1 MTARRY
7 TDPVYLQYIW
17 DSVEIPSADQICN
30 FDHIL
35 RYIRSEKDPKF
46 SASKLQEQLGN
57 AVRDNCIVMNDSHYR
72 RPDWSSLLTKSSHD
86 SYCFHCHLPGPVIN
100 CSTCFRVYHEV
111 CYKRSFEVNS
121 FFDFPD
127 EKYRP
132 SNGSASSCI
141 ICRRLNDT
149 QLRNET
155 KPNLRKIFKII
166 EEKMQGKVS
175 WLNLCTVGYVEELNR
190 NKYFCIKQIN
200 TNIIASKL
208 SEGYPTRTHLLVD
221 LDLLVH
227 NVAIIYG
234 TKAEMTITARN
245 LRSTILKELKESSY
259 CADCYVRSNGGRPDR
274 FQISK
279 ACPRPHE
286 LVWYQYGSWAFR
298 PCKVLYKSDESYEL
312 ISFDNRRER
321 LSAQKNNVF
330 LLSTSPSNLG
340 MTVNSALKRAL
351 QDVKIY
357 VENQRK
363 LTPEFEFDVSV
374 LNCDVGSK
382 PSKQSDDTDAFQLKK
397 SRKSTT
403 TTPKTSS
410 KRSSI
415 SSPYPK
421 GKSDNFYEKAP
432 AASVAARVTPSFRP
446 ASSPDENITPSTSS
460 TAFRSARVYSSD
472 TTSDSEENSVS
483 SSDSDSDYPPAKRP
497 TSTTYRPTSSSM
509 TKVSTSPAVPSTKK
523 IKSITFSSSTAVP
536 SATRVFSSRATV
548 TDSDSEPSS
557 SPLESSESPRLNKP
571 SPLPICRKRSISSSS
586 SSSSSSCSSVSSAS
600 SAKSVLSSLTNS
612 KKLKATSTSKLVTK
626 SVQQAS
632 GRPPKK
638 NQHINGSAVDNV
650 KGLLKRASKKN
661 DTNILT
667 AAKVPSFDSKRN
679 FIPPAA
685 ATTNSNNNGVPSIS
699 SVSPA
704 ALSSSS
710 GIGSTV
716 DASPVDVN
724 CNGHNCTNHTAA
736 EDHVRQLIASNAE
749 NEKLKKQ
756 IRELQH
762 QMQEMGERH
771 ARELEEAKKH
781 EWCRRCLKK
790 SIYYCCPGASYC
802 STDCQ
807 KADWTAGHSSFCR
820 RLTDF

>member
-1 MTARRY
+1 MTTRRY

-17 DSVEIPSADQICN
+17 DSVEIPSADQICS

-35 RYIRSEKDPKF
+35 RYIRSEKDPKCTT
-46 SASKLQEQLGN
+46 AKLQEQLGN
-57 AVRDNCIVMNDSHYR
+57 AVRDNCIVVNDSHYR

-100 CSTCFRVYHEV
+100 CPTCFRVYHEI
-111 CYKRSFEVNS
+111 CYKRSFEINS

-132 SNGSASSCI
+132 SHPSASSCVT
-141 ICRRLNDT
+141 CRRLNDT
-149 QLRNET
+149 QLSNET
-155 KPNLRKIFKII
+155 KPNLRKICKII
-166 EEKMQGKVS
+166 EEKMQGKAS

-200 TNIIASKL
+200 TNVIASKL
-208 SEGYPTRTHLLVD
+208 SEGYPSRTHILVD

-245 LRSTILKELKESSY
+245 LRSAVLKELKESSY
-259 CADCYVRSNGGRPDR
+259 CSNCYVRSNGGRPDR
-274 FQISK
+274 FQIVR

-312 ISFDNRRER
+312 ISLDNRRER
-321 LSAQKNNVF
+321 LSAQKNSVF
-330 LLSTSPSNLG
+330 LLCTSPSNLG

-351 QDVKIY
+351 QDVKMY

-363 LTPEFEFDVSV
+363 VTPNFEFDVSI
-374 LNCDVGSK
+374 LNCDVLPK
-382 PSKQSDDTDAFQLKK
+382 PPKQSDDTDDFQVKK
-397 SRKSTT
+397 SRKSTST
-403 TTPKTSS
+403 SKTNA
-410 KRSSI
+410 KRSRPV
-415 SSPYPK
+415 SSSK
-421 GKSDNFYEKAP
+421 GKSDNFFEKSP
-432 AASVAARVTPSFRP
+432 AGAGAARIIPSFRP
-446 ASSPDENITPSTSS
+446 ASSPDENISPRSS
-460 TAFRSARVYSSD
+460 NAAFRSARVYSSD
-472 TTSDSEENSVS
+472 TTSEENSVSSS
-483 SSDSDSDYPPAKRP
+483 SSDSDSDYPPPAKRP
-497 TSTTYRPTSSSM
+497 TSTTYRPTPSST
-509 TKVSTSPAVPSTKK
+509 TKASTSPAVPSTTKT
-523 IKSITFSSSTAVP
+523 KSTTFPLPGAVP
-536 SATRVFSSRATV
+536 SATRPFSSRAAV

-557 SPLESSESPRLNKP
+557 SPLESSESPQLIKP
-571 SPLPICRKRSISSSS
+571 SPPLPICRKRSISSSS
-586 SSSSSSCSSVSSAS
+586 SSSSSSSVSSAS

-612 KKLKATSTSKLVTK
+612 NKMTISASKSTNKP
-626 SVQQAS
+626 VQQATARS
-632 GRPPKK
+632 PKK
-638 NQHINGSAVDNV
+638 NQPVNGSVVDNV
-650 KGLLKRASKKN
+650 KSPVKRVSKKN
-661 DTNILT
+661 GSDVLPV
-667 AAKVPSFDSKRN
+667 AKIPSSDSKRN
-679 FIPPAA
+679 VFPPAVTT
-685 ATTNSNNNGVPSIS
+685 TTNNNNNGVPSIS

-716 DASPVDVN
+716 DASPAEVN
-724 CNGHNCTNHTAA
+724 CNGHNYVSHAAA
-736 EDHVRQLIASNAE
+736 EDHVRQLITANAE
-749 NEKLKKQ
+749 NEKLKRQ
-756 IRELQH
+756 IRELQRQIH
-762 QMQEMGERH
+762 EMGERH

-807 KADWTAGHSSFCR
+807 KADWTAGHSTFCR

>member
-1 MTARRY
+1 MTTRRY

-46 SASKLQEQLGN
+46 SVSKLQEQLGN
-57 AVRDNCIVMNDSHYR
+57 AVRDNCIVVNDSHYR
-72 RPDWSSLLTKSSHD
+72 RPDWPSLLTKSSHD

-111 CYKRSFEVNS
+111 CYKRSFEINS

-132 SNGSASSCI
+132 SNASASSCI
-141 ICRRLNDT
+141 TCRRLNDT

-155 KPNLRKIFKII
+155 KPNIRKIFAII

-200 TNIIASKL
+200 TKMIASKL
-208 SEGYPTRTHLLVD
+208 SEGYLTRTHLLVD

-227 NVAIIYG
+227 NVAVIYG

-274 FQISK
+274 FQIVR
-279 ACPRPHE
+279 ACPRPHDI
-286 LVWYQYGSWAFR
+286 VWYQYGSWAFR

-321 LSAQKNNVF
+321 ISAQKNSVF
-330 LLSTSPSNLG
+330 LFTVSSSNLG

-351 QDVKIY
+351 QDARTY
-357 VENQRK
+357 VENQQK
-363 LTPEFEFDVSV
+363 LTPGFEFDVSL
-374 LNCDVGSK
+374 LNCDVGPK
-382 PSKQSDDTDAFQLKK
+382 PLKQSDDTDAFQLKK

-403 TTPKTSS
+403 ATSKTSS
-410 KRSSI
+410 KRSSA
-415 SSPYPK
+415 SSQYPK
-421 GKSDNFYEKAP
+421 GKTDNFNEKAP
-432 AASVAARVTPSFRP
+432 AASVAALVTPSFRP
-446 ASSPDENITPSTSS
+446 VSSPDENISSRTSS

-497 TSTTYRPTSSSM
+497 TSTTYRATPPSM
-509 TKVSTSPAVPSTKK
+509 SKVPTSPAVPSTKK
-523 IKSITFSSSTAVP
+523 TKSLTFPSSTTLP
-536 SATRVFSSRATV
+536 SSTRAFSGRATV
-548 TDSDSEPSS
+548 TDSDSASSS

-586 SSSSSSCSSVSSAS
+586 SSCSSVSSAS
-600 SAKSVLSSLTNS
+600 SAKSVLSSLTHS
-612 KKLKATSTSKLVTK
+612 KKLKTMSKFATK
-626 SVQQAS
+626 SVQQVS
-632 GRPPKK
+632 GRLSKK
-638 NQHINGSAVDNV
+638 NQRVTESAVNV
-650 KGLLKRASKKN
+650 KDLLKRASRK
-661 DTNILT
+661 TATGILT
-667 AAKVPSFDSKRN
+667 SGMISSFASKRN
-679 FIPPAA
+679 SVPPAA
-685 ATTNSNNNGVPSIS
+685 ATTNSNNNGVPSVL

-716 DASPVDVN
+716 DASPVEAT
-724 CNGHNCTNHTAA
+724 CTGHNCANHAAA
-736 EDHVRQLIASNAE
+736 EDHMRQLIAANTE

-756 IRELQH
+756 IRELQR

-807 KADWTAGHSSFCR
+807 KADWTSGHSSFCR
-820 RLTDF
+820 RLTGF